1 MSLTVDQA
9 LVQAVE
15 AHRSGQ
21 LQDAERLYRAI
32 LEAVPR
38 HSDANHNLGLLAI
51 SVGKPVEALP
61 YLRAALEAAPAQ
73 GQFWI
78 SYVQALIQAGR
89 LPEAREILAQGRSL
103 GLAGPAADDLEGKLG
118 AEPARDDPPSSA
130 LDALTASFVAENFAE
145 AEAQARALT
154 IAFPD
159 HPFGWKV
166 LGASLSVTGRYRE
179 SLAPMRESIRL
190 QPDAETCKNLAIA
203 LLKLGEP
210 VEAEQASRQALALWH
225 HYAEAHLCLGN
236 ALLNLGRSTE
246 AEWSYREAL
255 RFEPV
260 YAQAHINLGAAL
272 RLLGR
277 VNEAEASV
285 REALKLEP
293 ADAFAHYNLGMAL
306 MDMGRLTEAE
316 EAFRQALAIDPG
328 YLEARSNLLFCLNYS
343 ETLTPASL
351 LGEARQQGAV
361 ISAAACPKF
370 TAWKAA
376 LDPTRL
382 KVGFVSGDLR
392 SHPVGYFLEGLLE
405 HLDPSRFELIAF
417 PTTGKVDNLTRRIS
431 PRFQAWL
438 PLVGL
443 NDREAAAA
451 IHEQGV
457 HVLVDLSGHTADNR
471 LSVFAYRPAPVQVS
485 WLGYFATTGLPE
497 MDYFLGDHHMATEA
511 EQRRFTETL
520 WRLPETWLCSAPY
533 EQPVSI
539 GPPPALANGF
549 VTFGCLGNL
558 SKMNGAVVA
567 LWSQILLA
575 VPGSKLLLK
584 AKPFV
589 DPQAVAD
596 VQARFARHGVASDRL
611 VLEGPSSRI
620 EYFETYNRI
629 DLVLDTFPYPGG
641 TTSVDALWM
650 GAPVLTLEGD
660 RFLARLG
667 ESIARNAGQ
676 FEWIAR
682 DREDYLDKAVA
693 FAASKRVAYD
703 RTALRRRVLT
713 TPLFDTERFARGFGE
728 ALWGMW
734 REGGSRPG

>member
-9 LVQAVE
+9 LAQAVE

-73 GQFWI
+73 GQFWV
-78 SYVQALIQAGR
+78 SYVQALMRAGR
-89 LPEAREILAQGRSL
+89 LPEARDILAQGRSL
-103 GLAGPAADDLEGKLG
+103 GLAGPAADDLESRLR
-118 AEPARDDPPSSA
+118 AAPARDDPPSSA
-130 LDALTASFVAENFAE
+130 VDALTASFVAGNFAE

-179 SLAPMRESIRL
+179 SLAPMRESVRL

-203 LLKLGEP
+203 LLKLGES
-210 VEAEQASRQALALWH
+210 VEAEQASRQALALWPD
-225 HYAEAHLCLGN
+225 YAEAHLCLGN
-236 ALLNLGRSTE
+236 ALLDLGRATE
-246 AEWSYREAL
+246 AEKSYREAL
-255 RFEPV
+255 RIEPG
-260 YAQAHINLGAAL
+260 YAEAHTNLGAAL

-306 MDMGRLTEAE
+306 MDMGRLAETE
-316 EAFRQALAIDPG
+316 EAFRRALAIDPG
-328 YLEARSNLLFCLNYS
+328 YLKARSNLLFCLNYRES
-343 ETLTPASL
+343 AAPEVL
-351 LGEARQQGAV
+351 LAEARRQGAA
-361 ISAAACPKF
+361 ISAAAGPKF
-370 TAWKAA
+370 DAWNATP
-376 LDPTRL
+376 DPARL
-382 KVGFVSGDLR
+382 RVGFVSGDLR
-392 SHPVGYFLEGLLE
+392 AHPVGYFVEGLLE
-405 HLDPSRFELIAF
+405 RLDQRRFELIAF
-417 PTTGKVDNLTRRIS
+417 PTNGQTDDLTQRVQ
-431 PRFQAWL
+431 PRFQAWR

-443 NDREAAAA
+443 SDREAAAA
-451 IHEQGV
+451 IHEQAV

-497 MDYFLGDHHMATEA
+497 MDYFLGDPHMAPETEQA
-511 EQRRFTETL
+511 RFTERL
-520 WRLPETWLCSAPY
+520 WRLPETWLCLSPR
-533 EQPVSI
+533 ERPVAM
-539 GPPPALANGF
+539 GAPPALTNGF

-558 SKMNGAVVA
+558 SKMNSEVVA
-567 LWSQILLA
+567 LWSQILRA
-575 VPGSKLLLK
+575 VSGSKLLLK

-596 VQARFARHGVASDRL
+596 VQARFAREGVSSERL
-611 VLEGPSSRI
+611 MLEGPSSRT

-650 GAPVLTLEGD
+650 GTPVLTLEGD

-667 ESIARNAGQ
+667 ASIARNAGQ
-676 FEWIAR
+676 VEWIAR

-693 FAASKRVAYD
+693 FAASKRVAHD